1 MADRI
6 LVSTQDLMNAAN
18 EFQNRSN
25 NISNITTE
33 MLNLARGLNSQW
45 EGTAAES
52 YVSRFNELED
62 DMAMVKNMIT
72 TNMKKLEEIA
82 SIYDKV
88 EPDVNNLTQVNTNLI
103 S

>member
-6 LVSTQDLMNAAN
+6 LVSTQDLINAAN

-25 NISNITTE
+25 NINNTTTE

-52 YVSRFNELED
+52 FVSRFNELED
-62 DMAMVKNMIT
+62 DMAMVKSMIT
-72 TNMKKLEEIA
+72 ANVKKLEEIA
-82 SIYDKV
+82 NIMEKA
-88 EPDVNNLTQVNTNLI
+88 ELDVNNLTQVNTNLI

>member
-6 LVSTQDLMNAAN
+6 LVSTQDLINAAN

-25 NISNITTE
+25 NINNTTTE

-45 EGTAAES
+45 EGTAAEGF
-52 YVSRFNELED
+52 VSRFNELED

-72 TNMKKLEEIA
+72 ANVKKLEEIA
-82 SIYDKV
+82 SAYEKG
-88 EPDVNNLTQVNTNLI
+88 EQEAANLTQVNTNLI

>member
-6 LVSTQDLMNAAN
+6 LVSTQDLVNAAN
-18 EFQNRSN
+18 EFQNRSTNIN
-25 NISNITTE
+25 NATTE

-45 EGTAAES
+45 EGTAAEGF
-52 YVSRFNELED
+52 VSRFNELED

-72 TNMKKLEEIA
+72 ANVKKLEEIA
-82 SIYDKV
+82 STYEKG
-88 EPDVNNLTQVNTNLI
+88 EQEAANLTQLNTNLI

>member
-6 LVSTQDLMNAAN
+6 LVSTQDLINAAT
-18 EFQNRSN
+18 EFQNRSTNIN
-25 NISNITTE
+25 NATTE

-52 YVSRFNELED
+52 FVSRFNELED

-72 TNMKKLEEIA
+72 ANVKKLEEIA
-82 SIYDKV
+82 NIMEKA
-88 EPDVNNLTQVNTNLI
+88 ELDVNNLTQVNTNLI

>member
-6 LVSTQDLMNAAN
+6 LVSTQDLINAAN

-25 NISNITTE
+25 NINNTTTE

-52 YVSRFNELED
+52 FVSRFNELED

-72 TNMKKLEEIA
+72 ANVKKLEEIA
-82 SIYDKV
+82 NIMEKA
-88 EPDVNNLTQVNTNLI
+88 ELDVNNLTQVNTNLI

>member
-6 LVSTQDLMNAAN
+6 LVSTQDLINAAN

-25 NISNITTE
+25 NINNTTTE

-45 EGTAAES
+45 EGTAAEGF
-52 YVSRFNELED
+52 VSRFNELED

-72 TNMKKLEEIA
+72 ANVKKLEEIA
-82 SIYDKV
+82 NIMEKA
-88 EPDVNNLTQVNTNLI
+88 ELDVNNLTQVNTNLI

>member
-6 LVSTQDLMNAAN
+6 LVSTQDLVNAAT

-25 NISNITTE
+25 NINNATTE

-45 EGTAAES
+45 EGTAAEGFA
-52 YVSRFNELED
+52 SRFNELED

-72 TNMKKLEEIA
+72 ANVKKLEEIA
-82 SIYDKV
+82 STYEKG
-88 EPDVNNLTQVNTNLI
+88 EQEAANLTQVNTNLI